1 MLRRLDEWFFSVKWP
16 WPLIFIVL
24 FMLGFAFT
32 VYRKKHLTKNGA
44 VAAFV
49 AGVVV
54 FWCTHIQGFLLLC
67 CFYFSSYAIG
77 KYCELRYPE
86 KRIEKKGHT
95 RDYMQVLANGLLAVI
110 AALQYE
116 NTLNIRFLIMF
127 GAVIAEATSDTWA
140 GEIGRLS
147 TKPPVSIRTFQIV
160 PKGLSGGVT
169 ALGFIGAVAG
179 SFFIA
184 MMWFILFP
192 VRVNFVSVFI
202 ITFCGFAGC
211 ILDSFLGATCQAM
224 YLDEK
229 KDAVTE
235 QDTDEDGKKRNL
247 VRGLSW
253 MDNDMVNLSSN
264 IFAAMCAFALS
275 RVL

>member
-1 MLRRLDEWFFSVKWP
+1 MLRKLDEKFFSIKWP
-16 WPLIFIVL
+16 WPLILIMF
-24 FMLGFAFT
+24 FMLAFALIA
-32 VYRKKHLTKNGA
+32 YRKKHLTKNGS

-49 AGVVV
+49 SGVVV
-54 FWCTHIQGFLLLC
+54 FWCSHFQGFILLC
-67 CFYFSSYAIG
+67 CFYFSSYAVG
-77 KYCELRYPE
+77 KYCAS
-86 KRIEKKGHT
+86 KRKIEKKGHT

-116 NTLNIRFLIMF
+116 NTRNIRFLIMF

-147 TKPPVSIRTFQIV
+147 DKPPVSIRTFQIV

-169 ALGFIGAVAG
+169 AMGFAGAAAG

-184 MMWFILFP
+184 IMWFILFP
-192 VRVNFVSVFI
+192 VKVNFVSVLI

-229 KDAVTE
+229 KDALTE
-235 QDTDEDGKKRNL
+235 NDIDEEGNKRQL

-253 MDNDMVNLSSN
+253 MDTDIVNLSSN

-275 RVL
+275 RAL